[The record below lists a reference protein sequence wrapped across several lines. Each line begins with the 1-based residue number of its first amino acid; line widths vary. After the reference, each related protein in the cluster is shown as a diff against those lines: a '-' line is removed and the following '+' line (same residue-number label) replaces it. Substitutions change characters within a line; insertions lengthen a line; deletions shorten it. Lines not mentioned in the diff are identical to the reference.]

1 MKASGTDKIYFCSGL
16 GAREP
21 RSLPS
26 GEKTRTGS
34 GSQENKA
41 RFGWLGMTCPS
52 WEVVRVTSRPPQNSR
67 GEPIPAVGTERS
79 PSESLGKGTKQQEIY
94 SAGQESSFWNLGWP
108 LSRCVTLDESPYHS
122 GLQIAHLS
130 NSKTGP
136 AFLARILSPLELYGS
151 CLRIRTHLSFNPQS
165 QHQGSFSSGCFVP
178 VVVFPFSVGVRK
190 S

>member
-1 MKASGTDKIYFCSGL
+1 MKASVTEKICFCSGL

-26 GEKTRTGS
+26 GEETRAGS
-34 GSQENKA
+34 GSRENKA
-41 RFGWLGMTCPS
+41 RFGSLES
-52 WEVVRVTSRPPQNSR
+52 RVTSRPPQNSR

-79 PSESLGKGTKQQEIY
+79 PFVSLGKGTKQQEIY

-136 AFLARILSPLELYGS
+136 AFLARILSLLELCGS
-151 CLRIRTHLSFNPQS
+151 CLRKRTYLPFNPKS
-165 QHQGSFSSGCFVP
+165 QRQGSFFSGCFVP
-178 VVVFPFSVGVRK
+178 VVVFPFSVGGQEIMISSK
-190 S
+190 L